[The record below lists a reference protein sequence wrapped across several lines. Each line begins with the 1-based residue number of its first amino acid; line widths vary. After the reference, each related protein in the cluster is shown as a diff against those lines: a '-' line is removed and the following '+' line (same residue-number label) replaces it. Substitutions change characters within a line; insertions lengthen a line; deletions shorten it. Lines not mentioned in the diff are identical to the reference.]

1 MAIEKMYTPEQVAE
15 LLQVCVS
22 SVRKWYASGKL
33 DALKVGRR
41 IRIPESALEKFMQSR
56 NGSGN
61 SGSDTEQSVK

>member
-15 LLQVCVS
+15 MLQVS
-22 SVRKWYASGKL
+22 IYSVRKWYASGKL

-41 IRIPESALEKFMQSR
+41 IRITESALERFVQSR

-61 SGSDTEQSVK
+61 TEQSMK